1 MPGSPVL
8 LRSTRPIH
16 PDAPP
21 TAAPTTP
28 PAPHPDAPRPLP
40 LLAQPTEPAPVAPP
54 VAGDDLRIPEVFTS
68 HLPQTLRDGTW
79 RLSVHPHLGDLK
91 NRDFLRISTGLRQGP
106 TAKWEASAGTEF
118 YLSHDIGEVGFGKQI
133 GLSTQTLGTKYDL
146 GSRPIAGWETA
157 VGFDFATP
165 VSRPPAELTDG
176 MRHHHPYL
184 TSSHRLQSHPEIR
197 LFWGLGVDLVSH
209 TDLPRELH
217 KNQLDDSTTEL
228 NAGAVWDHHS
238 RHYTFEVAW
247 ESTRLVGHRKDDTL
261 TLRPGVIWEVPWFR
275 GRQSDRIVRPR
286 RRLAFQLRPR
296 RQRLWRQRQTP
307 DQLRSRAPRTQHP
320 TAPSDRSAV
329 ARRPS
334 ESMPSGA
341 RRPKP
346 GIAFDAPPRPPTLA
360 RSTR

>member
-197 LFWGLGVDLVSH
+197 LFWGL
-209 TDLPRELH
+209 
-217 KNQLDDSTTEL
+217 
-228 NAGAVWDHHS
+228 
-238 RHYTFEVAW
+238 
-247 ESTRLVGHRKDDTL
+247 VGHRKDDTL